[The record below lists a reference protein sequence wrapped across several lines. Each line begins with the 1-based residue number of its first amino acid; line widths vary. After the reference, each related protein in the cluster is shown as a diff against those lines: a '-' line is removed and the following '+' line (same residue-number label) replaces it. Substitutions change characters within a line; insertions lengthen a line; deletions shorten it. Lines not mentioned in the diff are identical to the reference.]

1 MTITNS
7 GLNLGVRNLRD
18 CKTMGKQLS
27 SITEVVRTESAIGIA
42 LAYLID
48 QRISSGGV
56 EMVRNGVLEYVFT
69 HGLSEDVTVN
79 FTMWLLGHWD
89 TKPWWPGYPQL
100 RMSDYPE
107 LDGPVKDAAY
117 DVVEWVWDSYFECD
131 PIDA

>member
-56 EMVRNGVLEYVFT
+56 EMVRIY
-69 HGLSEDVTVN
+69 
-79 FTMWLLGHWD
+79 
-89 TKPWWPGYPQL
+89 PG
-100 RMSDYPE
+100 
-107 LDGPVKDAAY
+107 A
-117 DVVEWVWDSYFECD
+117 
-131 PIDA
+131 